1 MTRDSS
7 QPDELLIDRYLAGEL
22 SGEERAAVEAWLRE
36 HPATAARLQQLPQ
49 VVRGSG
55 VPDTEASWR
64 QLEARLRSSDD
75 LAERRARRA
84 PDTAGAAVSAA
95 RFPLRRIAAA
105 AAIVITGAAALMLRR
120 DAVTEYRAA
129 AALGRDTTVTL
140 VDGTTVRLAPGSAI
154 VWTSAFGR
162 PARDIRL
169 DGEALFD
176 VVHDER
182 RPFRVRTR
190 NAIAEDI
197 GTRFVVRAWPELR
210 HVEVA
215 VAEGEVALSDTAAR
229 AGRGQAQVLRAGDRA
244 RLLDDGAVAVSR
256 DADLVLAWTS
266 GALAFD
272 NESLRTVL
280 PAIGRRFAVAVRAD
294 STVLD
299 RRITA
304 RFTAQSLSDVISAL
318 ALTLNVRAD
327 SVDGVLTLHPVV
339 K

>member
-1 MTRDSS
+1 
-7 QPDELLIDRYLAGEL
+7 
-22 SGEERAAVEAWLRE
+22 
-36 HPATAARLQQLPQ
+36 
-49 VVRGSG
+49 
-55 VPDTEASWR
+55 
-64 QLEARLRSSDD
+64 
-75 LAERRARRA
+75 
-84 PDTAGAAVSAA
+84 
-95 RFPLRRIAAA
+95 
-105 AAIVITGAAALMLRR
+105 MLRR

-266 GALAFD
+266 GELAFD